1 MDGGRVLIYGQE
13 IQNRMQEEMQ
23 RYASGKHIT
32 MAVIQAGDNE
42 ASGVYIR
49 SIRKYAAATGIDV
62 EYRSFSEN
70 VAEEHIVKHITDL
83 NHDDEVTGI
92 MIQMP
97 LPKHLNA
104 GRLINA
110 MDYRKDV
117 EGIHNYNLG
126 KLIGGEQGVAPS
138 TPKAVMFLLRENK
151 VPVAGRKVVII
162 GRSVI
167 VGTPLAILMSRE
179 NATVTLCHSHTRNL
193 AYETRAADIL
203 VTAAGKPGL
212 ITPDMVTEDTVV
224 IDAGI
229 NVDASGRICGDVHE
243 ETCSRARLVSAV
255 PGGVGVITVATLFDN
270 LRILHKID

>member
-1 MDGGRVLIYGQE
+1 MGVE
-13 IQNRMQEEMQ
+13 I
-23 RYASGKHIT
+23 
-32 MAVIQAGDNE
+32 
-42 ASGVYIR
+42 
-49 SIRKYAAATGIDV
+49 
-62 EYRSFSEN
+62 RSFSEN
-70 VAEEHIVKHITDL
+70 VAEQHIIKHITDL
-83 NHDDEVTGI
+83 NHEDEITGI

-104 GRLINA
+104 GCLINA

-138 TPKAVMFLLRENK
+138 TPKAVMALLRENK
-151 VPVAGRKVVII
+151 VPVTGRKVTII

-167 VGTPLAILMSRE
+167 VGTPLTILMSRE
-179 NATVTLCHSHTRNL
+179 NATVTLCHSRTRNL
-193 AYETRAADIL
+193 NRETSAGDIV
-203 VTAAGKPGL
+203 VTAVGKPGF
-212 ITPDMVTEDTVV
+212 ITPDMVTDKTVI

-255 PGGVGVITVATLFDN
+255 PGGVGVITVAALFDN
-270 LRILHKID
+270 LKILHQQKGS